1 MHRLKWF
8 KKNCNLKYL
17 HLNDQLGDCGSGHD
31 LHASLGRGHIF
42 TNDSDSVDLLYY
54 AVTSFDVVLEYT
66 KD

>member
-1 MHRLKWF
+1 M
-8 KKNCNLKYL
+8 
-17 HLNDQLGDCGSGHD
+17 NDQLGEHGSGHD
-31 LHASLGRGHIF
+31 LHASLGNGHIF